1 MQPTGLTGANG
12 QPVAVPQF
20 GTTQPLN
27 MQQATATG
35 GFGGLNAFTQAAQ
48 QLGATGAQAT
58 QQQTSTNYAPTVQQ
72 QTSSPSGQLIS
83 RAFDDQ
89 IGNYQNMLNNQLPT
103 YQNLSSNIVRNDV
116 AGQQGAIDQQYQ
128 TGQANH
134 QLGQQAL
141 DTSHT
146 NSVRDLG
153 DQLRTALAG
162 YQNQLGVQGAG
173 NSSAAGLLS
182 YALQN
187 QGQRGMNDLNDQYN
201 QQQSGLN
208 VAGNDLDQKYTLSKQ
223 QLETFKTDNLQQIA
237 ISYSQQADQIKQAL
251 SQATGQKAI
260 YLQNAGADL
269 ANQALAQMKQLEQ
282 QYSDGHSSVDQAYQI
297 AKSNAPTQDISQYAN
312 NFNVNPLTTQQIQAT
327 SLQNNQPQNNQTNY
341 NSPVS
346 LQRRDITQPA

>member
-1 MQPTGLTGANG
+1 MQPTGNGLPTTTGAG
-12 QPVAVPQF
+12 IS
-20 GTTQPLN
+20 
-27 MQQATATG
+27 
-35 GFGGLNAFTQAAQ
+35 GLLSGLQSGLTNI
-48 QLGATGAQAT
+48 GAT
-58 QQQTSTNYAPTVQQ
+58 STTPTTNNTTTNNTPTVQQ
-72 QTSSPSGQLIS
+72 QTSSPNGQLIS

-89 IGNYQNMLNNQLPT
+89 INNYNNIKNNSIPT
-103 YQNLSSNIVRNDV
+103 YENLSNYNVNQDV
-116 AGQQGAIDQQYQ
+116 NQQKDALAQQYS
-128 TGQANH
+128 TGQSNH

-141 DTSHT
+141 DLSHT
-146 NSVRDLG
+146 NGVRDLG
-153 DQLRTALAG
+153 DQLRTSLAG

-201 QQQSGLN
+201 HQQQSMD
-208 VAGNDLDQKYTLSKQ
+208 VAGNDLDQKYQIGKD
-223 QLETFKTDNLQQIA
+223 QLERFRSDSLNSIA
-237 ISYSQQADQIKQAL
+237 ISYQQQKDAIDTAL

-269 ANQALAQMKQLEQ
+269 ANQALQQMQQLESQLGNAHSTIDQTYQ
-282 QYSDGHSSVDQAYQI
+282 Q
-297 AKSNAPTQDISQYAN
+297 AKNQNVGPDISQY
-312 NFNVNPLTTQQIQAT
+312 VNGFGTTPLSTQQIQAT